1 MLALLI
7 VPFGVNG
14 AIEQTFAVLQIG
26 THTYKNVTVTTK
38 AKDYIFILHAAG
50 MNNVKV
56 SELPADV
63 RDKLGYNNVSET
75 ARTNPNAISG
85 WAKQAIA
92 RIETPQ
98 IKQLGQAWQSRS
110 LPAGLKTSFDAS
122 HLLPTLIFL
131 GAFYLIF
138 CYCSLLICQKTANT
152 AGVLVFVPILQIF
165 PLLRAAGMSPGW
177 FVAFLLP
184 IINIIAGIAWAIN
197 IAEARG
203 KSGWVALLLILPG
216 TNILAFLYLA
226 LSNGTPQKKE
236 DRRIEIMTLE
246 TA

>member
-56 SELPADV
+56 ADLPADI
-63 RDKLGYNNVSET
+63 RNKLGYDNISEKT
-75 ARTNPNAISG
+75 RTSTNAISS
-85 WAKQAIA
+85 WAKQTMA
-92 RIETPQ
+92 RIDSPQ
-98 IKQLGQAWQSRS
+98 IKQLEVALQNQS
-110 LPAGLKTSFDAS
+110 LPAGLKSSFEGT
-122 HLLPTLIFL
+122 HLLPTLVIL
-131 GAFYLIF
+131 GVSYLLF
-138 CYCSLLICQKTANT
+138 CYCAILICQKTGNT
-152 AGVLVFVPILQIF
+152 AGVLVFVPVLQLF
-165 PLLRAAGMSPGW
+165 PLLRAAGMAPGW

-184 IINIIAGIAWAIN
+184 IINIFAWIAWAIN

-226 LSNGTPQKKE
+226 FSNGTPQKKE